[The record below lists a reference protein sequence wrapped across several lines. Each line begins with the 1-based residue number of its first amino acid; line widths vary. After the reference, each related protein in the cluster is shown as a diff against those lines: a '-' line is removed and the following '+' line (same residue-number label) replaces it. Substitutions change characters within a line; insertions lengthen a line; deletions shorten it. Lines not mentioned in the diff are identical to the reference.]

1 MSLNKQAIFSL
12 IDVSVSMRSAYSSKY
27 SNSKID
33 SLFET
38 IRNIIFTDNIL
49 GSEKDIDFYSL
60 IFGTS
65 IIQNWLN
72 ALELF
77 DILKEN
83 QILLKILNQTKNI
96 NVKIQ
101 KKK

>member
-65 IIQNWLN
+65 IIQNWLK
-72 ALELF
+72 ALKLF
-77 DILKEN
+77 DFLKEN
-83 QILLKILNQTKNI
+83 QNFIKNI
-96 NVKIQ
+96 KSEPKI
-101 KKK
+101 

>member
-12 IDVSVSMRSAYSSKY
+12 IDVSVSMRSAYSSKN